1 MQLTLD
7 FGSAEAIPHSQGSVR
22 ATCTES
28 SVHFVEIDGVDGED
42 VLRPA
47 GRRSA
52 RHGPHRNVVSVTFER
67 IIVFRRS
74 EHMSDIQHFR
84 IQASSL
90 DLVHEWESAV
100 STERAHDDTREIS
113 PRDRYALDGDSALYT
128 ADGISLLIRLLSW
141 HGREARHHPRLPLQ
155 RRLDSLSSALIAR
168 RDNKQ

>member
-1 MQLTLD
+1 
-7 FGSAEAIPHSQGSVR
+7 
-22 ATCTES
+22 
-28 SVHFVEIDGVDGED
+28 VHFVEIDGVDGED

-100 STERAHDDTREIS
+100 STERAHDDTREIGWCLAS
-113 PRDRYALDGDSALYT
+113 RPCQDRSRMSRLMPSAV
-128 ADGISLLIRLLSW
+128 
-141 HGREARHHPRLPLQ
+141 
-155 RRLDSLSSALIAR
+155 
-168 RDNKQ
+168 